1 MKVGSLVQF
10 NAGLGTSRISFD
22 LGVILKIE
30 KAGEQYGSA
39 DDCFTIY
46 MKWKDPNMA
55 HRNPVHVWQRE
66 YVEYT
71 FKVLSE

>member
-10 NAGLGTSRISFD
+10 GDQKPSFD
-22 LGVILKIE
+22 LGIILGIE
-30 KAGEQYGSA
+30 KAGAQYGSA

-46 MKWKDPNMA
+46 MKWKDPNMT
-55 HRNPVHVWQRE
+55 HRNPVHVWHRE
-66 YVEYT
+66 YVEKT